1 MASLFGYVW
10 IPFHFGMM
18 SGSSYTRAEQAIGMN
33 SRAVNWIPRAETA
46 TGHLCAFPLLLAF
59 CLFIGTVSLQAQ
71 EMLSQEEI
79 ASHLMTWVPPVYPA
93 IAQAAQVQGNVVIE
107 IEIAPEGLVRST
119 KAVSGPPMLR
129 QVASDVIKQWRYR
142 PFRKGNE
149 TVAVT
154 GSVLVTFTLRDK
166 PAVHTPHESTANGSY
181 SVNVTVEP
189 PDNRDQPDQEIA
201 NRFEPVWDT
210 CSRGVI
216 AHATSVETADAC
228 RKAAAIADEFSAGRR
243 YIERRQ
249 SYVYA
254 AIAFAN
260 VHDLKTALPY
270 ADKAVDVV
278 RLGHDDSSGSEAAY
292 SIRGQIRAFSGDM
305 KGGDEDMSIAEDFAR
320 KQQNSG
326 LLKRDLQF
334 HADLLNRMNRQQE
347 AQAKLEE
354 ASKL

>member
-1 MASLFGYVW
+1 MG
-10 IPFHFGMM
+10 PFQDALPHAR
-18 SGSSYTRAEQAIGMN
+18 YTRAGPEKNMN
-33 SRAVNWIPRAETA
+33 SRTTGWIGYAVSFAKHP
-46 TGHLCAFPLLLAF
+46 CAFSLLPAL
-59 CLFIGTVSLQAQ
+59 CLFMGTTSIQAQ
-71 EMLSQEEI
+71 ERLSQEEI

-93 IAQAAQVQGNVVIE
+93 IAQAARVQGNVVIE
-107 IEIAPEGLVRST
+107 IEIAPEGLVRSA
-119 KAVSGPPMLR
+119 KAISGPPMLR
-129 QVASDVIKQWRYR
+129 EVTSDAMKQWRYR
-142 PFRKGNE
+142 PFRKGDE
-149 TVAVT
+149 TIAVI

-181 SVNVTVEP
+181 SVEVTVGP
-189 PDNRDQPDQEIA
+189 PDNRGQPDEEIA

-216 AHATSVETADAC
+216 AHSTNVETADAC
-228 RKAAAIADEFSAGRR
+228 RKTAAIADEFSANSR

-260 VHDLKTALPY
+260 VRYLKTALPY

-305 KGGDEDMSIAEDFAR
+305 KGSDEDMSIAENFAR
-320 KQQNSG
+320 KQKNSSS
-326 LLKRDLQF
+326 LKRDLQF
-334 HADLLNRMNRQQE
+334 HADLLNRMNRQPE

-354 ASKL
+354 AAKL